1 MADVLLSGFFAFIN
15 DSLNETL
22 AVKLMVIHFSAN
34 WCAMWA
40 VLPCC
45 DASLA
50 AEKKMSQMTREGA
63 LKPIISVE
71 PCLSTC
77 SLAQPHLKHTSIV
90 SVFASCRNLGWGSLP
105 SGNRWACD
113 IIAHPTSNPPLLIS
127 DQSGCREARSREGS
141 LPLPDSTLALVAM
154 VTNTGPASILLWLG
168 GGEEGD
174 KGERREEEWKG
185 SRSEEHL
192 FLKAQLVPACLSSVQ

>member
-1 MADVLLSGFFAFIN
+1 M
-15 DSLNETL
+15 
-22 AVKLMVIHFSAN
+22 
-34 WCAMWA
+34 CA

-45 DASLA
+45 NASLA
-50 AEKKMSQMTREGA
+50 AAEKVSQMTREGA
-63 LKPIISVE
+63 GKPRISVE

-77 SLAQPHLKHTSIV
+77 SPAQPHLKHTSIV
-90 SVFASCRNLGWGSLP
+90 SVFASCRRLGWGSLP

-113 IIAHPTSNPPLLIS
+113 IIAHPTSNPPPPYFWPIGT
-127 DQSGCREARSREGS
+127 QGG
-141 LPLPDSTLALVAM
+141 T
-154 VTNTGPASILLWLG
+154 VTWGFPPSPRLHLGLSCHGNTGPASILLWLG

-192 FLKAQLVPACLSSVQ
+192 F